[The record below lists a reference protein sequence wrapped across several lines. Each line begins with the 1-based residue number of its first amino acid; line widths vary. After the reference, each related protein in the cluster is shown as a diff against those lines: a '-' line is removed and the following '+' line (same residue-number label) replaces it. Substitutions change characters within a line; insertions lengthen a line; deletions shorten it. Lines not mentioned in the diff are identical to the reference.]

1 MVKHILRSALF
12 PLLMILRLMLGLAAF
27 MVSIASSVLGLTV
40 SLFALLSECL
50 PGEFFLVKMMCGD
63 DLFPQ

>member
-1 MVKHILRSALF
+1 
-12 PLLMILRLMLGLAAF
+12 MLGLAAF
-27 MVSIASSVLGLTV
+27 MVSIASSVLGLSV

-50 PGEFFLVKMMCGD
+50 PGEFCLVKMMCGD